1 MEKKFNTNSNTYII
15 IYSVVLVVIVA
26 FCLAFVYTSLKER
39 QDANVALDVKKQVL
53 AALDIRDFADDAA
66 AEEAYQQT
74 VEKTDTL
81 DAGTKRIVYLCNVN
95 GEKKYVLFVKGMG
108 LWGPVWGYIALNA
121 DKTTVYGT
129 YFNHEGETAGLVA
142 EIKDSRNWQNLFKGK
157 TAYADGK
164 PVLGVKKANDIRP
177 EEKASTV
184 DAITGATL
192 TSDGVNLML
201 QSCLADY
208 QDYLSAE

>member
-66 AEEAYQQT
+66 AEAAYQQT

-129 YFNHEGETAGLVA
+129 YFNHEGETAGLGA
-142 EIKDSRNWQNLFKGK
+142 EIKDSRSWQNLFKGK

-208 QDYLSAE
+208 QNYLSAE

>member
-129 YFNHEGETAGLVA
+129 YFNHEGETAGLGA